1 MEPDLI
7 DPRTMSAEVYRKLAE
22 LRAAHDSDRR
32 RLKDQYNQAVQ
43 TYTYLATWG
52 LLRLKAEELAMT
64 KEGWTDIVKIFFS
77 TLQKLSNT
85 PNLSGT
91 GGLVTL
97 SNQNRMSAETYLGLT
112 GLGLKLSREFA
123 FWASAIYADVKAE
136 AEQEQ

>member
-7 DPRTMSAEVYRKLAE
+7 DPRTMSAEVYRQLAE
-22 LRAAHDSDRR
+22 LRSVSGSDRR

-64 KEGWTDIVKIFFS
+64 KEGWKDIVKVFFR
-77 TLQKLSNT
+77 TLEKLSNT
-85 PNLSGT
+85 SNLSGS
-91 GGLVTL
+91 GGLATL
-97 SNQNRMSAETYLGLT
+97 SNQNSMSAETYLGLT

-123 FWASAIYADVKAE
+123 FWTSAIYADVKAE